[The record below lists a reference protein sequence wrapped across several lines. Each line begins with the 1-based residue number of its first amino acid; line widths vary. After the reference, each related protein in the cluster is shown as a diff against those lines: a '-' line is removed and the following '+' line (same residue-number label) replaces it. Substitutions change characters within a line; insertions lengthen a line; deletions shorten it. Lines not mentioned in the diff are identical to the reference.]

1 MTNLAPV
8 VESDATRGISFETPS
23 KILSKEELT
32 SSLVEKEAT
41 PRLPKKKGKMELY
54 DFGVPSKE
62 FFSEAISKQDLTN
75 QIDPEKETVRKSELP
90 PWRESFVQAQEEPFV
105 AIHREEL
112 YGYVKKIAEGKAY
125 IVFETPG
132 EPLERVVR
140 LSKLEAIHAD
150 HQGALIRLVVKE
162 RGAST
167 NIKFENLEEK
177 GIATWRDKIKDE
189 DLEKFDLL
197 EKSAL
202 PRKPSKLQ

>member
-1 MTNLAPV
+1 MTCPAPV
-8 VESDATRGISFETPS
+8 AESIGTSGITPE
-23 KILSKEELT
+23 IQLGEEVT
-32 SSLVEKEAT
+32 SSLPKRKVRLEDYSFGIVKTKFPHEPITDEGTEVQIQKKEEVVGK
-41 PRLPKKKGKMELY
+41 PRLPRSTEG
-54 DFGVPSKE
+54 
-62 FFSEAISKQDLTN
+62 
-75 QIDPEKETVRKSELP
+75 
-90 PWRESFVQAQEEPFV
+90 FVKASEEPFV
-105 AIHREEL
+105 VTHHEEL

-189 DLEKFDLL
+189 DLEKYDLL
-197 EKSAL
+197 KKSAL
-202 PRKPSKLQ
+202 PQKPSKLQ